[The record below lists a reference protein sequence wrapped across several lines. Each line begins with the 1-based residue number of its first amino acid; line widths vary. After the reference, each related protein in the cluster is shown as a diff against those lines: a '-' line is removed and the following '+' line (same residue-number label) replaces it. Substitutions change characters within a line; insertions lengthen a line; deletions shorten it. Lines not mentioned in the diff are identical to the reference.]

1 MVEFETQSNCVV
13 PSRMIRCTLNL
24 EQVHGRGTACIS
36 TFQGWFTAE
45 AYGSIFFTTRFLI
58 GVSEPCV
65 GVLYLCLI
73 AGVSSPGRGG
83 TLSEESFQCSICL
96 EVFVEPVS
104 TPCGHS
110 FCKACLQGYWDHSK
124 KFLCPMCKKSYS
136 RRPELSINRV
146 LAEIAAHFQGLE
158 VGAVSP
164 NTKGGAVAGSPVAG
178 HRIHGESPAAAA
190 EGGEFARAGEVP
202 CDACI
207 GRKMRAL
214 KSCLNCPGSFCEA
227 HLRHHKKVKSLTF
240 HHLVE
245 PVHHLEEKLCKKHER
260 LLEVY
265 CRNDHGCVCISCAEA
280 THKTHEIVSVDRE
293 WKKKMNYLG
302 KRRLELKYMI
312 KERTKKLEEIK
323 QSIRVIKSSA
333 QKELE
338 ESWQVYA
345 ELQCLVEQSQ
355 AELVELIAT
364 RQREAERHAQ
374 ELARGL
380 ESDLSHL
387 RKRNEE
393 LEALA
398 QNQDKV
404 IFLQRLSA
412 LALLPEPIDW
422 SGVSVN
428 TDLYLGTIQSS
439 VSALV
444 DKFQEEIKRL
454 YGKELRKLQNYASEV
469 FLDPGTAQRNLVL
482 SEDGRQVMYE
492 ERKHNQS
499 EDTRRFNP
507 ALFVLACECLS
518 SGRHYWEVDVG
529 RKTAW
534 TVGVVRASAR
544 RKGEIKLSPD
554 GGYWCLWLK
563 GGEVKALAS
572 TRLSLQLASHPQKI
586 GIFLDYEGG
595 QVSFYDVKKH
605 THLFTFEDTFHES
618 LYPIFSPCLNQ
629 EGKNAAP
636 LIISAVK
643 HIHEL
648 QLVQEEPP
656 PPVSLDAAP
665 PSSIGMGAGGPGG
678 GTDRT
683 LSERPRAA
691 SRLSSRIDRSMSSSR
706 LGASDSS
713 VMCQCLAR
721 AVTLYSGFLQQL
733 LLSVMAYLAG
743 NHGNL
748 TEEQV
753 HCSICLDV
761 FTNPVSIPCGHN
773 FCRCCILDYWKT
785 TALFQCPMCKKTF
798 FKRPDISI
806 NTVLREIAEQFKD
819 IRVSNAER
827 LQRQELKEE
836 RDLQKKMEEQKQ
848 KEEEQKQTERET
860 KKKEQQELVQKQ
872 QKLLQELRLKQEM
885 QKLQLPQLQRTM
897 SQEPEKPIEEKPEG
911 EPEEP
916 PADAPPSP
924 PHSPLGEVS
933 CDVCMGDRMKAVKSC
948 LVCLTSYCEEHIK
961 NHNTRFTKHKL
972 IEPVTNLEERM
983 CPKHERLLEL
993 FCKKDHICVC
1003 VLCTETD
1010 HRAHFTVPV
1019 EREWTDKKAQ
1029 LKKTEIDVQQMIQE
1043 RLKKMEEIKHS
1054 AELNKSSAQREIE
1067 DSMQVFQELIRSI
1080 QRTQAELVLAI
1091 EEKQRETERWSQ
1103 GLIGELEQ
1111 EITKLQRRNTDLEH
1125 LSRTEDHIHFLQRF
1139 PALCTP
1145 PATKDWSG
1153 TSVHTEVCVGII
1165 RRAVSKLEETL
1176 SEEID
1181 KLVESELKKI
1191 LKYTVDLTLDPDSA
1205 NPWLQLSEDRRQ
1217 VRHLGT
1223 WQDLPDIPERFD
1235 TVVIVLGREGF
1246 TAGRHYWEVQVG
1258 DKDDWYLGVA
1268 KASVNR
1274 KGRIAVSSSQGY
1286 WALAMKKDQGYR
1298 ASTTPPLPLTLDPKP
1313 KRVGVYVDCEEGQV
1327 SFYDV
1332 KERSHIYTFMED
1344 NFKDKLFPF
1353 FYLYCCDK
1361 QSDAMVICPINEK
1374 SLIKQC

>member
-1 MVEFETQSNCVV
+1 MQS
-13 PSRMIRCTLNL
+13 
-24 EQVHGRGTACIS
+24 
-36 TFQGWFTAE
+36 
-45 AYGSIFFTTRFLI
+45 
-58 GVSEPCV
+58 
-65 GVLYLCLI
+65 
-73 AGVSSPGRGG
+73 VSSPGRGG

-158 VGAVSP
+158 IGVVSP

-178 HRIHGESPAAAA
+178 HRVHGESPAAAA

-227 HLRHHKKVKSLTF
+227 HLRHHKKVKSLMS
-240 HHLVE
+240 HRLVE
-245 PVHHLEEKLCKKHER
+245 PVHHLEEKICKKHER

-265 CRNDHGCVCISCAEA
+265 CRNDHGCVCITCAEA

-302 KRRLELKYMI
+302 KRRSELKHLI
-312 KERTKKLEEIK
+312 KERAKKLEEIK

-387 RKRNEE
+387 RKRSEE

-404 IFLQRLSA
+404 SFLQSLPA
-412 LALLPEPIDW
+412 LAPLPEPIDW

-439 VSALV
+439 VSTLV
-444 DKFQEEIKRL
+444 DKFQEELKRL

-518 SGRHYWEVDVG
+518 SGRHYWEVEVG

-563 GGEVKALAS
+563 SGEVKALAS
-572 TRLSLQLASHPQKI
+572 TRLPLQLTSHPQKI

-595 QVSFYDVKKH
+595 QVSFYDVKAR
-605 THLFTFEDTFHES
+605 THLFTFEDTFNES

-636 LIISAVK
+636 LIISAVNFVAW
-643 HIHEL
+643 IS
-648 QLVQEEPP
+648 QV
-656 PPVSLDAAP
+656 
-665 PSSIGMGAGGPGG
+665 
-678 GTDRT
+678 RY
-683 LSERPRAA
+683 
-691 SRLSSRIDRSMSSSR
+691 DRSDNDPNVKCYRTQQYKVLQNTAMYSVSKHCNVKYDRARSS
-706 LGASDSS
+706 LP
-713 VMCQCLAR
+713 
-721 AVTLYSGFLQQL
+721 
-733 LLSVMAYLAG
+733 VMAYLAG

-819 IRVSNAER
+819 IRVSNAEC
-827 LQRQELKEE
+827 LQQQELKEE
-836 RDLQKKMEEQKQ
+836 RELQKKMEEQK
-848 KEEEQKQTERET
+848 KKMEEQKKMEQEM

-872 QKLLQELRLKQEM
+872 QKLLQELRQKQEM
-885 QKLQLPQLQRTM
+885 QKLQLPQLQRTT
-897 SQEPEKPIEEKPEG
+897 SLEPEKPMEGKPEEKPER

-924 PHSPLGEVS
+924 PHSPWGEVS

-972 IEPVTNLEERM
+972 IEPVANLEERM

-1043 RLKKMEEIKHS
+1043 RLKKREEIKHS
-1054 AELNKSSAQREIE
+1054 VELNKSSAQREIE
-1067 DSMQVFQELIRSI
+1067 DSIQVFQELIRSI

-1103 GLIGELEQ
+1103 DLIAELEQ
-1111 EITKLQRRNTDLEH
+1111 EITELQRRNTDLEH
-1125 LSRTEDHIHFLQRF
+1125 LSRTEDHIHFLQSF

-1153 TSVHTEVCVGII
+1153 THVHTEVCVGII
-1165 RRAVSKLEETL
+1165 RRAMSKLEETM

-1181 KLVESELKKI
+1181 KLVDTELKKI
-1191 LKYTVDLTLDPDSA
+1191 LKYTADLTLDPDTA

-1217 VRHLGT
+1217 VRHLGA

-1246 TAGRHYWEVQVG
+1246 TTGRHYWEVQVG

-1274 KGRIAVSSSQGY
+1274 KGRIAISSSQGY
-1286 WALAMKKDQGYR
+1286 WALAMKKGQRYR
-1298 ASTTPPLPLTLDPKP
+1298 ASTTPPLSLTLDPKP

-1332 KERSHIYTFMED
+1332 KERNHIYTFMED

-1361 QSDAMVICPINEK
+1361 QSDAIVICPINEK

>member
-1 MVEFETQSNCVV
+1 MQS
-13 PSRMIRCTLNL
+13 
-24 EQVHGRGTACIS
+24 
-36 TFQGWFTAE
+36 
-45 AYGSIFFTTRFLI
+45 
-58 GVSEPCV
+58 
-65 GVLYLCLI
+65 
-73 AGVSSPGRGG
+73 VSSPGRGG

-240 HHLVE
+240 HCLVE

-280 THKTHEIVSVDRE
+280 THKTHEVVSVDRE

-302 KRRLELKYMI
+302 KRRSELKYMI

-355 AELVELIAT
+355 AELVELITT

-499 EDTRRFNP
+499 EGTRRFNP

-605 THLFTFEDTFHES
+605 THLFTFEDTFNES

-643 HIHEL
+643 HRGEGEGHIL
-648 QLVQEEPP
+648 G
-656 PPVSLDAAP
+656 
-665 PSSIGMGAGGPGG
+665 PSSWGLVAAVSCVSVWP
-678 GTDRT
+678 
-683 LSERPRAA
+683 ERSLCTVA
-691 SRLSSRIDRSMSSSR
+691 
-706 LGASDSS
+706 
-713 VMCQCLAR
+713 
-721 AVTLYSGFLQQL
+721 FLQQL

-848 KEEEQKQTERET
+848 KEEEQKKTEREM

-885 QKLQLPQLQRTM
+885 QKLQLPQLQRTT

-924 PHSPLGEVS
+924 PHSPWGEVS

-1111 EITKLQRRNTDLEH
+1111 EITKLQRRNTELEH
-1125 LSRTEDHIHFLQRF
+1125 LSRTEDHIHFLQSF

-1181 KLVESELKKI
+1181 KLVDSELKKI

>member
-1 MVEFETQSNCVV
+1 MQS
-13 PSRMIRCTLNL
+13 
-24 EQVHGRGTACIS
+24 
-36 TFQGWFTAE
+36 
-45 AYGSIFFTTRFLI
+45 
-58 GVSEPCV
+58 
-65 GVLYLCLI
+65 
-73 AGVSSPGRGG
+73 VSSPGRGG

-164 NTKGGAVAGSPVAG
+164 NTKGGVVAGSPVAG
-178 HRIHGESPAAAA
+178 HRVHGESPAAAA

-240 HHLVE
+240 HRLVE

-265 CRNDHGCVCISCAEA
+265 CRNDHDCVCISCAEA

-302 KRRLELKYMI
+302 KRRSELKYMI

-499 EDTRRFNP
+499 EGTRRFNP

-595 QVSFYDVKKH
+595 QVSFYDVKKQ
-605 THLFTFEDTFHES
+605 THLFTFDDTFNES

-643 HIHEL
+643 HSGDREVFCLPSRLPDGLLQHRPEVFPLRL

-656 PPVSLDAAP
+656 PPVSLDAALP
-665 PSSIGMGAGGPGG
+665 PSSIGMGVGGPGG
-678 GTDRT
+678 GTYRT
-683 LSERPRAA
+683 LSERLRAA
-691 SRLSSRIDRSMSSSR
+691 IRLSSRIDRSMSSSR
-706 LGASDSS
+706 TALAHSRALPVKQETRTLTLSSSEGAGRGGQVKLELEQES
-713 VMCQCLAR
+713 LAHHHR
-721 AVTLYSGFLQQL
+721 SIVLPWRRNTQGA
-733 LLSVMAYLAG
+733 VMAYLAG

-848 KEEEQKQTERET
+848 KEEEQKKMERET

-885 QKLQLPQLQRTM
+885 QKLQLPQLQRTT

-924 PHSPLGEVS
+924 PHSPWGEVS

-1019 EREWTDKKAQ
+1019 EREWTEKKAQ
-1029 LKKTEIDVQQMIQE
+1029 LKKTEIEVQQMIQE

-1125 LSRTEDHIHFLQRF
+1125 LSRTEDHIHFLQSF

-1181 KLVESELKKI
+1181 KLVDSELKKI

>member
-1 MVEFETQSNCVV
+1 MQS
-13 PSRMIRCTLNL
+13 
-24 EQVHGRGTACIS
+24 
-36 TFQGWFTAE
+36 
-45 AYGSIFFTTRFLI
+45 
-58 GVSEPCV
+58 
-65 GVLYLCLI
+65 
-73 AGVSSPGRGG
+73 VSSPGRGG

-158 VGAVSP
+158 IGVVSP

-178 HRIHGESPAAAA
+178 HRVHGESPAAAA

-227 HLRHHKKVKSLTF
+227 HLRHHKKVKSLMS
-240 HHLVE
+240 HRLVE
-245 PVHHLEEKLCKKHER
+245 PVHHLEEKICKKHER

-265 CRNDHGCVCISCAEA
+265 CRNDHGCVCITCAEA

-302 KRRLELKYMI
+302 KRRSELKHLI
-312 KERTKKLEEIK
+312 KERAKKLEEIK

-387 RKRNEE
+387 RKRSEE

-404 IFLQRLSA
+404 IFLQSLPA
-412 LALLPEPIDW
+412 LAPLPEPIDW

-439 VSALV
+439 VSTLV
-444 DKFQEEIKRL
+444 DKFQEELKRL

-518 SGRHYWEVDVG
+518 SGRHYWEVEVG

-563 GGEVKALAS
+563 SGE
-572 TRLSLQLASHPQKI
+572 
-586 GIFLDYEGG
+586 YW
-595 QVSFYDVKKH
+595 
-605 THLFTFEDTFHES
+605 
-618 LYPIFSPCLNQ
+618 
-629 EGKNAAP
+629 
-636 LIISAVK
+636 
-643 HIHEL
+643 
-648 QLVQEEPP
+648 
-656 PPVSLDAAP
+656 
-665 PSSIGMGAGGPGG
+665 
-678 GTDRT
+678 
-683 LSERPRAA
+683 
-691 SRLSSRIDRSMSSSR
+691 
-706 LGASDSS
+706 
-713 VMCQCLAR
+713 AR

-819 IRVSNAER
+819 IRVSNAEC
-827 LQRQELKEE
+827 LQQQELKEE
-836 RDLQKKMEEQKQ
+836 RELQKKMEEQK
-848 KEEEQKQTERET
+848 KKMEEQKKMEQEM

-885 QKLQLPQLQRTM
+885 QKLQLPQLQRTT
-897 SQEPEKPIEEKPEG
+897 SLEPEKPMEGKPEEKPER

-924 PHSPLGEVS
+924 PHSPWGEVS

-972 IEPVTNLEERM
+972 IEPVANLEERM

-1043 RLKKMEEIKHS
+1043 RLKKREEIKHS
-1054 AELNKSSAQREIE
+1054 VELNKSSAQREIE
-1067 DSMQVFQELIRSI
+1067 DSIQVFQELIRSI

-1103 GLIGELEQ
+1103 VLIGELEQ
-1111 EITKLQRRNTDLEH
+1111 EITELQRRNTDLEH
-1125 LSRTEDHIHFLQRF
+1125 LSRTEDHIHFLQSF

-1153 TSVHTEVCVGII
+1153 THVHTEVCVGII
-1165 RRAVSKLEETL
+1165 RRAMSKLEETM

-1181 KLVESELKKI
+1181 KLVDTELKKI
-1191 LKYTVDLTLDPDSA
+1191 LKYTADLTLDPDTA

-1217 VRHLGT
+1217 VRHLGA

-1246 TAGRHYWEVQVG
+1246 TTGRHYWEVQVG

-1274 KGRIAVSSSQGY
+1274 KGRIAISSSQGY
-1286 WALAMKKDQGYR
+1286 WALAMKKGQSLY
-1298 ASTTPPLPLTLDPKP
+1298 PLWPSFLPGLHRGVLESPWCLPVSPL
-1313 KRVGVYVDCEEGQV
+1313 
-1327 SFYDV
+1327 YDMFPHTATV
-1332 KERSHIYTFMED
+1332 K
-1344 NFKDKLFPF
+1344 
-1353 FYLYCCDK
+1353 
-1361 QSDAMVICPINEK
+1361 NEANPT
-1374 SLIKQC
+1374 